1 MHLQAEQYQRGEGIT
16 LGRRFSKPQRADGL
30 ANTRIPVKVQEGEG
44 GVPQSVLLDGRWKR
58 ITSVVEDWDVSETLS
73 GEKRLIKSYFRV
85 STDSVS
91 CLTLFR
97 NQVTGS
103 WYREE
108 PTPKTYNA
116 RKSVNN
122 S

>member
-1 MHLQAEQYQRGEGIT
+1 MN
-16 LGRRFSKPQRADGL
+16 RRASRFQKTDGS

-44 GVPQSVLLDGRWKR
+44 GVPQSVLLDGRWER
-58 ITSVVEDWDVSETLS
+58 VTAVVEEWDVSETLA
-73 GEKRLIKSYFRV
+73 GEKRLIKSYFQV
-85 STDSVS
+85 CADSVS

-108 PTPKTYNA
+108 PAT
-116 RKSVNN
+116 
-122 S
+122 